1 MFLSKNKVIR
11 PNLAECHRF
20 STSFQG
26 AVLECAALEC
36 AALECAVLECTVL
49 ECTLFEALP
58 RELGSVAI
66 AGIALPQADAARHWV
81 PRQSLVA
88 SGWRLVK
95 SVATSA
101 IIAFLFTAHFGT
113 SSYAQTI
120 NLIGQFESKS
130 DVGSP
135 SNAGESTYDSENQ
148 EYRVTGSGKNM
159 WFDKDEFHF
168 VWKRIK
174 GDFILST
181 NANLVGEGVDPHRK
195 LGWMVRSTLDT
206 NSAHINAAV
215 HGDGLTSLQFRRTP
229 GADTEELKSSLTGA
243 DVIQLE
249 RKGNRYTMSVARFGE
264 PFVTTSLDD
273 HKLGGEVYVGLFVC
287 SHNPDVVEEAKF
299 KNVRITLPTP
309 ENFVPYR
316 DFIGSRLEIL
326 DVETSKRS
334 VLLETPDRI
343 EAPNW
348 TPDGTTLIYNSGGK
362 LYRFPLDTRQPVLID
377 TGFADKNNNDHVLSF
392 DGKTIGISHH
402 TKEEGGASVVYT
414 LPVTGG
420 VPKRVTSKS
429 PSYLHGWSPDGQ
441 SLIYTGERDGKFDIY
456 KIAAAG
462 GEETRLTTAE
472 GLDDGSEYSPDGKF
486 IYFNSSRTGK
496 MKLWRMNSDGTDQM
510 QLTHDDLNDWFPHIS
525 PDGKQVAFLSF
536 SKEVAAD
543 AHPFY
548 EHVYLRMMPIG
559 GGEPRII
566 AYVYGG
572 QGTINV
578 PSWSPDGRFI
588 AFVSNTAT
596 Q

>member
-1 MFLSKNKVIR
+1 MISSKNKVTNTI
-11 PNLAECHRF
+11 
-20 STSFQG
+20 
-26 AVLECAALEC
+26 
-36 AALECAVLECTVL
+36 
-49 ECTLFEALP
+49 
-58 RELGSVAI
+58 
-66 AGIALPQADAARHWV
+66 IALLFAV
-81 PRQSLVA
+81 PL
-88 SGWRLVK
+88 G
-95 SVATSA
+95 TF
-101 IIAFLFTAHFGT
+101 AFG
-113 SSYAQTI
+113 QTTKP
-120 NLIGQFESKS
+120 IGQFESES

-135 SNAGESTYDSENQ
+135 SNAGESTYDSEKQ

-181 NANLVGEGVDPHRK
+181 HANLVGEGVDPHRK

-215 HGDGLTSLQFRRTP
+215 HGDGLTSLQFRRMP

-264 PFVTTSLDD
+264 PFVTTSLDARD
-273 HKLGGEVYVGLFVC
+273 LGDEVFVGLFVC
-287 SHNPDVVEEAKF
+287 SHNPDVVEEAVF
-299 KNVRITLPTP
+299 KNVRITLPAP

-326 DVETSKRS
+326 DVETGKRS
-334 VLLETPDRI
+334 VLFESANRI

-348 TPDGTTLIYNSGGK
+348 TPDGTTLIYNASGQ
-362 LYRFPLDTRQPVLID
+362 LYRFPLDTKKPILID

-429 PSYLHGWSPDGQ
+429 PSYLHGWSPDGR
-441 SLIYTGERDGKFDIY
+441 SLVYTGERDGKFDIY
-456 KIAAAG
+456 KIDSTG
-462 GEETRLTTAE
+462 GEEARLTSAE
-472 GLDDGSEYSPDGKF
+472 GLDDGSEYSPDGKY
-486 IYFNSSRTGK
+486 IYFNTSRTGK

-525 PDGKQVAFLSF
+525 PDGKQIAFLSF
-536 SKEVAAD
+536 SKDVAAD

-548 EHVYLRMMPIG
+548 KNVYLRMMPVG

-578 PSWSPDGRFI
+578 PSWSPDGRFL